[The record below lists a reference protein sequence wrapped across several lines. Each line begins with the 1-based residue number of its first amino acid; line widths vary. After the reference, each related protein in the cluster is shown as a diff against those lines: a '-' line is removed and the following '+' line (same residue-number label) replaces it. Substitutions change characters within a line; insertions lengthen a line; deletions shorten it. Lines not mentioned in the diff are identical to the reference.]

1 MIPTI
6 GKNKLSPTSMKAK
19 ILLRR
24 FWRKR
29 SWFLFTCL
37 CFATA
42 VQAQTS
48 RQISGSVVDDRN
60 EGLPG
65 VNIQIKGTTTGT
77 STQANGSFTL
87 SVPENSSLI
96 FSFIGYQSQEIP
108 IGRNSTINIRLKAD
122 VAVLNEVVVTGYG
135 TQSRETLTTSISKLD
150 NKVLEN
156 ASYTNVSAALQGAI
170 PGLRVQTS
178 SGEPGAAS
186 RIILRGGTSINN
198 PNGAAPLYIVD
209 GIIREAGL
217 TDLNS
222 NDIESIQVLKDA
234 GATAIYGA
242 RGSNGVILVTT
253 KSGKA
258 GKTVIT
264 YSYALTSSQ
273 PGRTTEYASA
283 RDYIKYNRLG
293 TVAGAVKNAAL
304 AARNQQANA
313 TGTGNDLTNN
323 SAYTTMYL
331 SAANE
336 GKLKEGWESMPD
348 PLDESKTIIFKE
360 TRYGDLMYQ
369 SSLMHQH
376 NISASGGSEKA
387 SFNAALGYIT
397 GEGTVISTGYKRLN
411 FNLNGNLKLY
421 ENLSVNARVL
431 YSNRT
436 SNPVANYAYNFYRF
450 PSLPGT
456 AKYQFE
462 DGTMA
467 PGQSRTLGNPDY
479 FLKGP
484 YAPKGNTNV
493 QNTTYSLGARWDIAK
508 DLAFEPQVSLLNL
521 SADSYSFQPAALLNG
536 VGAVVTTRAASSGY
550 SKTTQYQAEGVLTY
564 TKSISDHN
572 IEAKAGIS
580 YYSRNLLT
588 QSASGE
594 GAATDNVPT
603 LNAAATPTAVGGSIS
618 DFRMIGLF
626 SRVNYDYKQKY
637 LLSLNFRYDGAS
649 NLGGKNRFGSFPG
662 VSAGWNLHKEAFW
675 KDILPENL
683 LDLKLRASYGI
694 NGNISGLSDFQA
706 LGNYAVGT
714 RYSGSAAVIPSVLPN
729 ADLKWEKSKTFDLG
743 FDAGL
748 FNRRIGILFDI
759 FSRTTSDLLTTVSLP
774 ISSGYTS
781 VFTNL
786 GTLDNK
792 GIEAAV
798 TFRMLPNSSPIQ
810 WDLSFNTSKV
820 TSRIAKLPNN
830 GVAKNRIGGVYVW
843 DPATGAYNW
852 LGGLQ
857 EGGRIGD
864 MYAYKLTGV
873 YKTDDDA
880 AKGPV
885 DQLVNTTN
893 KTKYGGDAIWQDV
906 DGNNIIDTRDQVYVG
921 NPYPKWTGGF
931 SSSLSYR
938 GIGFYVRMDY
948 STGATIYN
956 YPAVFAD
963 GQLQGDAL
971 PTQKFIDN
979 MWKKPGDVTMTP
991 RYIWQNQMNNIRPNN
1006 TYYEKG
1012 NFLAIRE
1019 VSLTYTLPK
1028 SITEK
1033 LKIANLRLNLTG
1045 SNLHYFT
1052 SYSGQNPD
1060 DGGQDN
1066 GHFPVP
1072 VNFSFGAQITF

>member
-1 MIPTI
+1 
-6 GKNKLSPTSMKAK
+6 MKARN
-19 ILLRR
+19 LLRYPR
-24 FWRKR
+24 HELLW
-29 SWFLFTCL
+29 LL
-37 CFATA
+37 LLTA
-42 VQAQTS
+42 YFGTNSYAQTS
-48 RQISGSVVDDRN
+48 RQITGKVTDDRN

-65 VNIQIKGTTTGT
+65 VNIQIKGTTTGS
-77 STQANGSFTL
+77 STQANGEYKL
-87 SVPENSSLI
+87 SVPENASLI

-108 IGRNSTINIRLKAD
+108 VGKSSAINVRLKAD
-122 VAVLNEVVVTGYG
+122 IAVLNEVVVTGYG
-135 TQSRETLTTSISKLD
+135 TQSRETLTTSIAKLD
-150 NKVLEN
+150 TKVLEN

-170 PGLRVQTS
+170 AGLRVQTT

-264 YSYALTSSQ
+264 YSYGLTSSH

-313 TGTGNDLTNN
+313 TGTGNDLTTNT
-323 SAYTTMYL
+323 AYTTMYL
-331 SAANE
+331 TAANE
-336 GKLKEGWESMPD
+336 YKLKEGWESMPD
-348 PLDESKTIIFKE
+348 PLDETKTIIFKE
-360 TRYGDLMYQ
+360 TKYGDLMYQ
-369 SSLMHQH
+369 NSLMHQH

-387 SFNAALGYIT
+387 SFNAALGYMN
-397 GEGTVISTGYKRLN
+397 GSGTVISTDYKRLN

-421 ENLSVNARVL
+421 DNLSVYARVL

-436 SNPVANYAYNFYRF
+436 SNPVASYSNSFYRF

-467 PGQSRTLGNPDY
+467 PGQSRSLGNPDY

-484 YAPKGNTNV
+484 YAPKGNNNV
-493 QNTTYSLGARWDIAK
+493 QNTTMALGGRWEILK
-508 DLAFEPQVSLLNL
+508 DLTFEPQLSILNQ
-521 SADSYSFQPAALLNG
+521 SADSYTFQPAALLNG
-536 VGAVVTTRAASSGY
+536 VGAVVTTRAASSAY
-550 SKTTQYQAEGVLTY
+550 NKTMQYQAEGVLTY
-564 TKSISDHN
+564 SKSISDHN

-580 YYSRNLLT
+580 YYSRNILT
-588 QSASGE
+588 QAASGE

-603 LNAAATPTAVGGSIS
+603 LNAAATPTVVSGTVS

-662 VSAGWNLHKEAFW
+662 VSAGWNLHKEEFW
-675 KDILPENL
+675 KTLLPENL

-714 RYSGSAAVIPSVLPN
+714 RYSGSAAVIASVLPN
-729 ADLKWEKSKTFDLG
+729 ADLKWEKSKTIDIG

-748 FNRRIGILFDI
+748 FKKRISILFDV

-792 GIEAAV
+792 GIEAAIN
-798 TFRMLPNSSPIQ
+798 FRMLPGSSPIQ
-810 WDLSFNTSKV
+810 WDLSFNASKV
-820 TSRIAKLPNN
+820 TNKIAKLPNN
-830 GVAKNRIGGVYVW
+830 GVARNRIGGVYVW
-843 DPATGAYNW
+843 DPSTGAYDW

-864 MYAYKLTGV
+864 MYAFKLTGV
-873 YKTDDDA
+873 YATDDAA

-931 SSSLSYR
+931 SSSLNYK
-938 GIGFYVRMDY
+938 GLGFYVRMDY

-971 PTQKFIDN
+971 PTQKYINN
-979 MWKKPGDVTMTP
+979 MWKKPGDITMTP
-991 RYIWQNQMNNIRPNN
+991 RYIWQNQLGNIRPND
-1006 TYYEKG
+1006 TYYEKAS
-1012 NFLAIRE
+1012 FLAIRE
-1019 VSLTYTLPK
+1019 VSFTYNLPK
-1028 SITEK
+1028 TITDK
-1033 LKIANLRLNLTG
+1033 LRLANIRLNLTG

-1052 SYSGQNPD
+1052 TYSGQNPD

-1072 VNFSFGAQITF
+1072 VNLSFGAQITF

>member
-1 MIPTI
+1 MRT
-6 GKNKLSPTSMKAK
+6 K
-19 ILLRR
+19 ILPSRIGLKQVV
-24 FWRKR
+24 W
-29 SWFLFTCL
+29 LFA
-37 CFATA
+37 CFCIIFSSH
-42 VQAQTS
+42 AQTT
-48 RQISGSVVDDRN
+48 RQVSGKVTDDRS

-77 STQANGSFTL
+77 SSQATGEYTL
-87 SVPENSSLI
+87 TVPDNATLI
-96 FSFIGYQSQEIP
+96 FSFIGYQNQEVVV
-108 IGRNSTINIRLKAD
+108 GASSVINIRLKAD

-150 NKVLEN
+150 TKVLEN

-170 PGLRVQTS
+170 PGLRVQTT

-186 RIILRGGTSINN
+186 RIVLRGGTSINN

-209 GIIREAGL
+209 GIIRELGL
-217 TDLNS
+217 TDLNP
-222 NDIESIQVLKDA
+222 NDIESVQVLKDA
-234 GATAIYGA
+234 AATAIYGA

-253 KSGKA
+253 KSGKS

-264 YSYALTSSQ
+264 YSYALSGSR

-283 RDYIKYNRLG
+283 RDYIRYNRLG
-293 TVAGAVKNAAL
+293 TVAGAVKNPAL

-323 SAYTTMYL
+323 TAYTTMYL
-331 SAANE
+331 TPANE
-336 GKLKEGWESMPD
+336 FKLNEGWESMPD
-348 PLDESKTIIFKE
+348 PLDETKTIIFKE
-360 TRYGDLMYQ
+360 TLYGDLLYQ
-369 SSLMHQH
+369 NAMMHQH
-376 NISASGGSEKA
+376 NISASGGTEKA
-387 SFNAALGYIT
+387 SFNAAVGYIS
-397 GEGTVISTGYKRLN
+397 GSGTVISTDYKRLN

-421 ENLSVNARVL
+421 ENLSINARVL

-436 SNPVANYAYNFYRF
+436 SNPVASYSNTFYRF

-462 DGTMA
+462 DGTLA
-467 PGQSRTLGNPDY
+467 PGQSRSLGNPYY
-479 FLKGP
+479 FFKGQ
-484 YAPKGNTNV
+484 YAPKGNNNV
-493 QNTTYSLGARWDIAK
+493 QNTTLALGGRWDIVK
-508 DLAFEPQVSLLNL
+508 DLTFEPQLSVLNT
-521 SADSYSFQPAALLNG
+521 SGDSYTFQPAALLNG
-536 VGAVVTTRAASSGY
+536 VGAAVTTRAASASY
-550 SKTTQYQAEGVLTY
+550 SKSMQYQAEGVLTY
-564 TKSISDHN
+564 AKSIKDHN

-580 YYSRNLLT
+580 YYSRNLYT
-588 QSASGE
+588 QTSSGE

-603 LNAAATPTAVGGSIS
+603 LNAAATPTAVSGSVS

-626 SRVNYDYKQKY
+626 SRINYDYRQKY
-637 LLSLNFRYDGAS
+637 LLSLNIRYDGAS
-649 NLGGKNRFGSFPG
+649 NLGGQNRFGSFPG
-662 VSAGWNLHKEAFW
+662 ISAGWNLHKEAFW
-675 KDILPENL
+675 TQLLPENL
-683 LDLKLRASYGI
+683 LDLKIRASYGV
-694 NGNISGLSDFQA
+694 NGNISGLGDFQA
-706 LGNYAVGT
+706 LGNYGVGS

-729 ADLKWEKSKTFDLG
+729 ADLKWEKSKTIDLG

-748 FNRRIGILFDI
+748 FNKRISILFDV

-792 GIEAAV
+792 GIEAAIS
-798 TFRMLPNSSPIQ
+798 FRMLPNSSPIQ
-810 WDLSFNTSKV
+810 WDLSLNSAEV
-820 TSRIAKLPNN
+820 TTKIAKLPSN
-830 GVAKNRIGGVYVW
+830 GVERNRIGGVNVW
-843 DPATGAYNW
+843 DPATGAYAW

-864 MYAYKLTGV
+864 MYAYKLIGV
-873 YKTDDDA
+873 YATDEDA

-906 DGNNIIDTRDQVYVG
+906 DGNNVIDTRDQVYVG

-931 SSSLSYR
+931 SSSLSYK
-938 GIGFYVRMDY
+938 GASFYLRMDY

-991 RYIWQNQMNNIRPNN
+991 RYVWQNQLGNIRPNS

-1019 VSLTYTLPK
+1019 VTFAYTVPK
-1028 SITEK
+1028 TIIEK
-1033 LKIANLRLNLTG
+1033 LRISNVRFNLTG

-1072 VNFSFGAQITF
+1072 VTLTFGAQVTF